1 MNISREE
8 AYKLLT
14 EYTKSDSLIKHALA
28 VETAMR
34 AYAEKFGEDVEKW
47 GVVGLLHDFD
57 YEKYPSE
64 NEHPYKGAEI
74 LREKG
79 YPEDI
84 IEAILGHADYTGVER
99 KTLMA
104 KTLFA
109 VDELSGFLLACAY
122 VRPDKK
128 IANVKVKSVKKK
140 LKDKSFARGVN
151 REDIYKGVEELGV
164 DLDEHIAFLI
174 EALSKNADILGV

>member
-74 LREKG
+74 LKEKG